1 MFCPSNANT
10 GLIQLVGPI
19 VSHDISSMTQP
30 TPPLSIRFGPRS
42 TPPTLTSGH
51 RIEEDTSA
59 NTCKYGT
66 TQCSLVDVQISKP
79 AHTGYNLPGNTDT
92 PIAEL
97 ILSFKADSEPSSPI
111 DISGVLMCLPI
122 YESGLASHSEYLNQV
137 FEHDATK
144 PNTASLES
152 LFYSSD
158 TDTSQTSFGYRT
170 CFETQNSEGRVGSHS
185 LFVNV
190 YPRGIQLP
198 SASYRLPSNSLSAYQ
213 LPPGLRGGDATV
225 RTYTVNDDGSK
236 VAKQIDN
243 SGVMY
248 TTPLSSC
255 SDSFKSGGFEYFT
268 SPPRRMGSSKFSQ
281 KSVGAN
287 KCPTIGQY
295 KCMPFDQLRDEN
307 GNYAKVQDGTCLK
320 DIINDTSSTNP
331 SNNQNASYSTAEIEG
346 IVGGVLGGTL
356 LLLGIVFAVSK
367 LSKS

>member
-1 MFCPSNANT
+1 MFCPSDANS

-19 VSHDISSMTQP
+19 ASQDITSMTQP
-30 TPPLSIRFGPRS
+30 LPPLSIRFGPRS
-42 TPPTLTSGH
+42 TPPTITSGY
-51 RIEEDTSA
+51 RIEEDPSA

-79 AHTGYNLPGNTDT
+79 VHTGYNLPGNTDT
-92 PIAEL
+92 PVAEL
-97 ILSFKADSEPSSPI
+97 ILSFKTDSEPSSRN

-122 YESGLASHSEYLNQV
+122 FESGSPSHSEYLTQI
-137 FEHDATK
+137 FEQDATK

-158 TDTSQTSFGYRT
+158 TDASQTSFGYRT
-170 CFETQNSEGRVGSHS
+170 CFETQSSEGHIGSYS
-185 LFVNV
+185 LFVNI
-190 YPRGIQLP
+190 YPHGIQLS
-198 SASYRLPSNSLSAYQ
+198 SASQRIRSSSLSTYQ

-225 RTYTVNDDGSK
+225 RSYTVDDNGEK
-236 VAKQIDN
+236 VVTRIN
-243 SGVMY
+243 SNGELY

-255 SDSFKSGGFEYFT
+255 SDSFKNGRFEYFT
-268 SPPRRMGSSKFSQ
+268 SPPRRIGLKFSQ
-281 KSVGAN
+281 KTATAN
-287 KCPTIGQY
+287 TCPTIGQY

-307 GNYAKVQDGTCLK
+307 GNYAKVEDGTCLK
-320 DIINDTSSTNP
+320 DIINTTPSTNP
-331 SNNQNASYSTAEIEG
+331 SNSSNTSYSTAEIEG